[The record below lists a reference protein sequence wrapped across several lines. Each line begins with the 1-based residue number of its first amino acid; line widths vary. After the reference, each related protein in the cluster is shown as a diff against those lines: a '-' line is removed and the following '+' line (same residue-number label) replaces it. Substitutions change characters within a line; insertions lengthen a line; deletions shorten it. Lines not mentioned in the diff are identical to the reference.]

1 MQKTI
6 IILGS
11 ARSDGNTKQV
21 VNYLLEKNP
30 SFGYIDLNQKNI
42 HYFDYDH
49 SNLADDFIPIVEE
62 MLQYDRIIFASPVY
76 WYSMSAI
83 MKTFFDRI
91 TDLLKARHDLGVQ
104 LKGKTMASISCSGH
118 DDLDDSF
125 WKPIALSAEYLHMS
139 YEGNVHVVVKDGI
152 SEEMLGRLDTV

>member
-6 IILGS
+6 VILGS

-21 VNYLLEKNP
+21 VHYLLKKNP
-30 SFGYIDLNQKNI
+30 TFGFVDLNTKNI
-42 HYFDYDH
+42 HFFDYGH
-49 SNLADDFIPIVEE
+49 SNLDDDFIPTVEE

-118 DDLDDSF
+118 DDLDESF
-125 WKPIALSAEYLHMS
+125 WKPIAMSAEYLHMG
-139 YEGNVHVVVKDGI
+139 YEGNVHVVVEDGM
-152 SEEMLGRLDTV
+152 SEEMLVRLDAV

>member
-21 VNYLLEKNP
+21 VNYLLDKNP
-30 SFGYIDLNQKNI
+30 SFGCIDLNQKNI